1 MGLYRKTITDFPA
14 NLLFKLG
21 FAVYK
26 IDVVD
31 KVNYFTMVI
40 KLNTENTYGYAK
52 NHKSPHPLN
61 S

>member
-14 NLLFKLG
+14 YLLFKLG

-40 KLNTENTYGYAK
+40 KLNTENTYG
-52 NHKSPHPLN
+52 
-61 S
+61 

>member
-40 KLNTENTYGYAK
+40 KLKQRIHTGRQKTTN
-52 NHKSPHPLN
+52 PLIH
-61 S
+61 